1 MACSCVLNEYLLT
14 CRDNTCGIARVYI
27 GCYDTDQLFSLDEE
41 NIVDAVTGATIS
53 YYKFEQE
60 IETGSFNQNGQFS
73 TENGTTFFEQVL
85 EITLQKM
92 DATNR
97 NRVSTLS
104 QGVWRIIV
112 LDQRGN
118 YWLMGY
124 QNPVRV
130 SSATPQLG
138 KLYGDLNGAILTFT
152 GKEPEPAYLIDNA
165 VALSLFA

>member
-1 MACSCVLNEYLLT
+1 VS
-14 CRDNTCGIARVYI
+14 
-27 GCYDTDQLFSLDEE
+27 
-41 NIVDAVTGATIS
+41 GASID

-92 DATNR
+92 DAANR
-97 NRVSTLS
+97 NRISTLS
-104 QGVWRIIV
+104 QGAWRIIV

-138 KLYGDLNGAILTFT
+138 KLYGDLNGAVLTFT
-152 GKEPEPAYLIDNA
+152 GKEPEPAYLMDST
-165 VALSLFA
+165 VALSLIV

>member
-1 MACSCVLNEYLLT
+1 LS
-14 CRDNTCGIARVYI
+14 
-27 GCYDTDQLFSLDEE
+27 
-41 NIVDAVTGATIS
+41 GASID

-92 DATNR
+92 DAANR
-97 NRVSTLS
+97 NRISTLS
-104 QGVWRIIV
+104 QGAWRIIV

-152 GKEPEPAYLIDNA
+152 GKEPEPAYVMDST
-165 VALSLFA
+165 VALSLIV